1 MKNKFPLLLMLL
13 SFICIEA
20 NSQNT
25 ILGFSVGVN
34 SAKGISSKSG
44 FQYGNNSGFQSGTGF
59 SVGFFADVPL
69 RHNFFF
75 QPTLSII
82 KKHTT
87 NSIPLSTTST
97 VASIGELNL
106 NYLYRPFK
114 KSGFLFGG
122 GPSFSMG
129 SYSQKFTSLDFN
141 FDYSNTST
149 SFNLCFGINFLA
161 KYEFNHHLAFTSN
174 YNVDLQAIDRSQ
186 YFGCN
191 IQYSF

>member
-1 MKNKFPLLLMLL
+1 MKNKLPLLLLLL

-25 ILGFSVGVN
+25 LFGFTLGVN
-34 SAKGISSKSG
+34 SAKNISSPSG
-44 FQYGNNSGFQSGTGF
+44 LQYADNSGFHTGTGY
-59 SVGFFADVPL
+59 SVGVYAEVPL
-69 RHNFFF
+69 KHNFYF
-75 QPTLSII
+75 QPSLSFI

-87 NSIPLSTTST
+87 NSLPLATINI
-97 VASIGELNL
+97 VAGIGELNL

-114 KSGFLFGG
+114 KSSFLFGG

-129 SYSQKFTSLDFN
+129 SYSQKYTSLDFN
-141 FDYSNTST
+141 FDYTNTST
-149 SFNLCFGINFLA
+149 SFNLCYGINFLA
-161 KYEFNHHLAFTSN
+161 KYEFNHHLAITSN
-174 YNVDLQAIDRSQ
+174 YNVDFQAIDRSQ